1 VAFGRDPRGRD
12 SRLLPRGLPSGQR
25 PAGASEASPDAAWG
39 RAPRRATSPRIPG
52 FQHLV
57 NREAAIQLDMDDE
70 ITKETLITKDGEVV
84 HERVRELNGLQPAT
98 AAAQGRND

>member
-1 VAFGRDPRGRD
+1 
-12 SRLLPRGLPSGQR
+12 
-25 PAGASEASPDAAWG
+25 
-39 RAPRRATSPRIPG
+39 
-52 FQHLV
+52 V